1 MQGMAEKQI
10 EHIHET
16 DRTTVREDKLKNDL
30 VMRLKRIEG
39 QVKGVTRMVE
49 EDTYCDN
56 VLHQISAIRA
66 ALDGVGK
73 QVLENH
79 LRGCLVDRIQ
89 AGENEVV
96 DELLVTIKTLLK

>member
-1 MQGMAEKQI
+1 MVEKQI
-10 EHIHET
+10 PQIDESE
-16 DRTTVREDKLKNDL
+16 RTTVREDKLKTEL
-30 VMRLKRIEG
+30 TTRLKRIEG

-49 EDTYCDN
+49 QDVYCDN
-56 VLHQISAIRA
+56 ILHQISAIRA